1 MPRRKPR
8 PSEPSCARCGNETD
22 LVQWHDGKVYCP
34 SCLDCGCDDSF
45 QKINGT
51 CIKCLRD
58 LHTIMTF
65 EGPRLRDPEV
75 YVFDAFKE
83 YGVRAHELMT
93 WTFEEE
99 EILESVWDGEKRKD
113 SKDGPKLAPPHHRTE
128 RQPR

>member
-1 MPRRKPR
+1 
-8 PSEPSCARCGNETD
+8 
-22 LVQWHDGKVYCP
+22 VQWHDGKVYCP

-45 QKINGT
+45 QKVNGT

-75 YVFDAFKE
+75 YAHDAFAE
-83 YGVRAHELMT
+83 YGIRAHELMT

-99 EILESVWDGEKRKD
+99 EVIESVWEGEKRKS
-113 SKDGPKLAPPHHRTE
+113 SKDGPKVAPPHHRLTSSGGS
-128 RQPR
+128 R